1 MKKLLLLS
9 LIFITVSMFAQE
21 NEAKNESLAKPSNG
35 KCMVYFARRE
45 SGAFLIKFG
54 IYDKDLFL
62 GKLGVNKY
70 FAYEC
75 NPGEHVFIGKGE
87 NTYYLDANLEEGKTY
102 VIDLKMKMGIMTAR
116 ISLEPLD
123 KSNKKYEKERKKF
136 LEFIGNKKGELLK
149 TDPAEA
155 DDNKEDAV
163 ADDTGV
169 SKRMKK
175 FLEMKESGKK
185 ITTITP
191 DMYFE

>member
-9 LIFITVSMFAQE
+9 LIFITASMFAQE
-21 NEAKNESLAKPSNG
+21 NEAINESLAKPSKG

-45 SGAFLIKFG
+45 SGAILIKFG
-54 IYDKDLFL
+54 LYDKDLFL
-62 GKLGVNKY
+62 GKLGVKKY

-87 NTYYLDANLEEGKTY
+87 NTYYVDANLEEGKTY
-102 VIDLKMKMGIMTAR
+102 VVDLKMKMGIMTAR
-116 ISLEPLD
+116 ISLEPMD

-136 LEFIGNKKGELLK
+136 LEFIANKKGELLK

-155 DDNKEDAV
+155 DDDKDDAV

-175 FLEMKESGKK
+175 FHEMKESGKK